1 MADDDENWD
10 EIASPKFELDENK
23 HLSDVEFG
31 WDENKRLS
39 NVEKHGIDFVDCLD
53 VFLDPDAFM
62 YRSMRSQAEQR
73 YVIVGRAGE
82 RSMGVV
88 FTKRGSLIRLIS
100 ARASRRNERR
110 QYEAERQ
117 KKD

>member
-1 MADDDENWD
+1 MRDVQDPD
-10 EIASPKFELDENK
+10 EIVSSEFE
-23 HLSDVEFG
+23 

-53 VFLDPDAFM
+53 VFLDRDAFI
-62 YRSMRSQAEQR
+62 YLSMKPEAETR
-73 YVIVGRAGE
+73 YVITGRVGK
-82 RSMGVV
+82 RSISVV

-100 ARASRRNERR
+100 ARSSRRNERR
-110 QYEAERQ
+110 QYETRHQ